1 MALNIKKF
9 QMGCYYAEYH
19 NLFIG
24 ILNVVM
30 LSVSMLNV
38 VALSVVVMNVVA
50 PKKDAVLL
58 DMMPSFK

>member
-1 MALNIKKF
+1 M
-9 QMGCYYAEYH
+9 M
-19 NLFIG
+19 
-24 ILNVVM
+24 
-30 LSVSMLNV
+30 NV